1 MATILEQG
9 SITSQ
14 SDAQEHAYRIQVLD
28 LGSLAELSAFQQ
40 KIYAQ
45 MPDKSLYAPIG
56 DTMFKAVLGEQGITL
71 GLMLGEQLHGFVCFY
86 FPGDDK
92 ENLGRDAGLCGQE
105 LHQVVHW
112 ERCLIDPEFRGNNMQ
127 FRMGEL
133 LVKAAATRNRTYRYM
148 CATVAPNNYPSLHQ
162 LFEQQQMVAVT
173 LKKKYG
179 DLWRLVF
186 FKDIQ
191 QPFQASPDDLVAVDC
206 SDLEHQLGLFNQGYY
221 AFQVLLENGGV
232 KTLFSKDSCKDT
244 GQI

>member
-14 SDAQEHAYRIQVLD
+14 ADAREHAYRIQVLD
-28 LGSLAELSAFQQ
+28 QGCLAELSAFQQ
-40 KIYAQ
+40 KTYDQ
-45 MPDKSLYAPIG
+45 MPDKRLYAPIG
-56 DTMFKAVLGEQGITL
+56 DAMFRAVLGEQGITL
-71 GLMLGEQLHGFVCFY
+71 GLVLGEQLHGFVCFY

-105 LHQVVHW
+105 LKQVVHW
-112 ERCLIDPEFRGNNMQ
+112 ERCLIAPEFRGNNMQ

-133 LVKAAATRNRTYRYM
+133 LVKATAAYNRTHRYM

-162 LFEQQQMVAVT
+162 LFEQQQMVAVN

-191 QPFQASPDDLVAVDC
+191 QPFHASPDDVVAVDC
-206 SDLEHQLGLFNQGYY
+206 TDLERQLDLFQQGYY
-221 AFQVLLENGGV
+221 AFQVLLENDGV
-232 KTLFSKDSCKDT
+232 KTLFSKNCFKMVC
-244 GQI
+244 